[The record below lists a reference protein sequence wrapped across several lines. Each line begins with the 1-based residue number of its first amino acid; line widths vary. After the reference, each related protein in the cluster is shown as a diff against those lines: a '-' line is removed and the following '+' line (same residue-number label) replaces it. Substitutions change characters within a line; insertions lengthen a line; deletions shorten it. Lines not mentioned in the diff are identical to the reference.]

1 MVQQLAPEATLRNYA
16 KEGLSRA
23 EVEQILKAVPSTA
36 DVMNA
41 RHATARANGWN
52 DAAPSKAAF
61 VKAAVLENNLL
72 RRPILLRG
80 STLVVGKDGDAIREL
95 LG

>member
-1 MVQQLAPEATLRNYA
+1 MRNYA
-16 KEGLSRA
+16 KEGLTRA
-23 EVEQILKAVPSTA
+23 EIERILKAVPSAA

-41 RHATARANGWN
+41 RHATAKANGWK
-52 DAAPSKAAF
+52 DKAPSKAAF

-80 STLVVGKDGDAIREL
+80 SALVVGKDEDALRAL
-95 LG
+95 LT